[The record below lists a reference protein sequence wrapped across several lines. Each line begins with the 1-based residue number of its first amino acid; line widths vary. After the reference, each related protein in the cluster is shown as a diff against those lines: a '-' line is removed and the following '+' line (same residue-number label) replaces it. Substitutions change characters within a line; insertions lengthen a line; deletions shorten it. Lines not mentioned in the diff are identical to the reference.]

1 MHLPAVTLP
10 DLFLSLS
17 LSLFVCGCAFFIR
30 FPFNL
35 PNEACH
41 LVQLVTTSFVAL
53 FYVIIQLNSLRFIL
67 IGAHTH
73 THGSFIEANLDE
85 MGFLSR
91 QVMHLNRCQ
100 LECWTRKREG
110 ESESDSQIAQSLFLT
125 SIKNS
130 WMVKLDYDTWV
141 SVCWLCSQ

>member
-1 MHLPAVTLP
+1 MGVL
-10 DLFLSLS
+10 
-17 LSLFVCGCAFFIR
+17 FFIR

-53 FYVIIQLNSLRFIL
+53 FHVIIQLNSLRFIL

-91 QVMHLNRCQ
+91 QVISIVANWSAVREKGRERVRVPVKLLNRYF
-100 LECWTRKREG
+100 
-110 ESESDSQIAQSLFLT
+110 SLP
-125 SIKNS
+125 
-130 WMVKLDYDTWV
+130 
-141 SVCWLCSQ
+141 